1 MTKHQK
7 KIESCIVC
15 WSPVRATLAYHGSY
29 TRIYENKITGK
40 SEVEELSGAICPEC
54 YRRLGYRVNRKKLKE
69 VKANA

>member
-1 MTKHQK
+1 M
-7 KIESCIVC
+7 
-15 WSPVRATLAYHGSY
+15 RATLAYHGSY